1 MINEV
6 SPPGWGHTKAEK
18 EKTKPNKPKSKIGG
32 TADAMKQAQKRGD
45 IPKKMN
51 IFALMWS
58 MKNKGDKPH
67 YKPGVKDKL
76 KKKYK
81 GPEGQNEEKKV
92 TDQYPPTRLFKNV
105 PNSTVKKANKEGD
118 KAKKEAEKAVLGEP
132 PKSGPSGETMHSKDN
147 VYEDDELV
155 SLVAQAINELSP
167 ENKKK
172 REVAR
177 NTSTLGKGRRVH
189 GGRSSAHPKGAMV
202 SGKTHT
208 FEKPAG
214 AAKKPGRQK
223 IVSKPVRKEAAGAK
237 ELEARNAA
245 KADKKQQGGSLRH
258 KVWPASASEEA
269 KISEDA
275 WRDNFKKQA
284 AKRIGDSKRRK
295 QAQQHS
301 PGQRVPPKTKNYGE
315 DIEISD
321 AYNSILDQQRARISG
336 RPDTP
341 KKQKLGITPAG
352 KKALKK
358 GDHKLSITAKG
369 KAAVEDMS
377 LAPKGK
383 GRKAAKAL
391 YKENEV
397 THFGDVLR
405 QAITE
410 AKKVNAIDTINKI
423 VKTKTMGKLHGQ
435 KVDLFTASAIQ
446 SVYNALNKKNQQKMT
461 SVMSKDVHGLLKM
474 ADFSMRQ
481 MKR

>member
-32 TADAMKQAQKRGD
+32 TAHAMKLAQKRGD
-45 IPKKMN
+45 IPKNMN

-92 TDQYPPTRLFKNV
+92 EDQYPPTRLFKNV
-105 PNSTVKKANKEGD
+105 PNSTVKKANKEGE
-118 KAKKEAEKAVLGEP
+118 KAKKDAEKSVLGEP
-132 PKSGPSGETMHSKDN
+132 PKSGPSGANMHSKDN
-147 VYEDDELV
+147 VYEDGELV
-155 SLVAQAINELSP
+155 SLVQQAINELTP
-167 ENKKK
+167 DQKKK
-172 REVAR
+172 REASR
-177 NTSTLGKGRRVH
+177 THSTLGKGRRLH
-189 GGRSSAHPKGAMV
+189 GGRSASHPKGPMV

-208 FEKPAG
+208 YDKPTG
-214 AAKKPGRQK
+214 TAKKPGRQK
-223 IVSKPVRKEAAGAK
+223 IVAKPV
-237 ELEARNAA
+237 
-245 KADKKQQGGSLRH
+245 KK
-258 KVWPASASEEA
+258 EEA
-269 KISEDA
+269 EVEEA

-315 DIEISD
+315 ELETE
-321 AYNSILDQQRARISG
+321 ANLSIPPKGSG
-336 RPDTP
+336 KPVRKYGSSKSGNLSIPP
-341 KKQKLGITPAG
+341 KK
-352 KKALKK
+352 
-358 GDHKLSITAKG
+358 
-369 KAAVEDMS
+369 EDMS

-383 GRKAAKAL
+383 GKKAAKAL
-391 YKENEV
+391 YKEGTPTPKFKPLKHKVWSADASIPAGARPKDPGKIPKYKVKKSGMASGPPTNET

-405 QAITE
+405 QAIEE

-423 VKTKTMGKLHGQ
+423 VKTKTMGKIHNQ

-446 SVYNALNKKNQQKMT
+446 QVYNALNKKNQAKMV

>member
-1 MINEV
+1 
-6 SPPGWGHTKAEK
+6 
-18 EKTKPNKPKSKIGG
+18 
-32 TADAMKQAQKRGD
+32 MKLAQKRGD

-81 GPEGQNEEKKV
+81 GHDGQNEEKKV
-92 TDQYPPTRLFKNV
+92 ADQYPPTRLFKNV
-105 PNSTVKKANKEGD
+105 PNSTVKKANKEGE
-118 KAKKEAEKAVLGEP
+118 KAKKDAEKAVLGEP
-132 PKSGPSGETMHSKDN
+132 PKSGPSGENMHSKDN
-147 VYEDDELV
+147 VYEDGELV
-155 SLVAQAINELSP
+155 SLVAQAINELTP
-167 ENKKK
+167 EQKKA
-172 REVAR
+172 REASR
-177 NTSTLGKGRRVH
+177 THSTLGKGRRLH
-189 GGRSSAHPKGAMV
+189 GGRSAAHPKGPMV

-208 FEKPAG
+208 YDKPAG
-214 AAKKPGRQK
+214 TAKKPGRQK
-223 IVSKPVRKEAAGAK
+223 IVATPVKKEETEVEEDTWSK
-237 ELEARNAA
+237 
-245 KADKKQQGGSLRH
+245 
-258 KVWPASASEEA
+258 
-269 KISEDA
+269 
-275 WRDNFKKQA
+275 NFKKQG
-284 AKRIGDSKRRK
+284 AKRRGETRRRQ

-315 DIEISD
+315 ELETE
-321 AYNSILDQQRARISG
+321 ANLSIPPKGSG
-336 RPDTP
+336 KPVR
-341 KKQKLGITPAG
+341 KYGSSKGGNLSITPAG

-358 GDHKLSITAKG
+358 GDHKLSITPKG

-405 QAITE
+405 QAIEE

-446 SVYNALNKKNQQKMT
+446 QVYKAINHKNKEKMN
-461 SVMSKDVHGLLKM
+461 SVMSKDIHGLLKM
-474 ADFSMRQ
+474 ADFSMSK